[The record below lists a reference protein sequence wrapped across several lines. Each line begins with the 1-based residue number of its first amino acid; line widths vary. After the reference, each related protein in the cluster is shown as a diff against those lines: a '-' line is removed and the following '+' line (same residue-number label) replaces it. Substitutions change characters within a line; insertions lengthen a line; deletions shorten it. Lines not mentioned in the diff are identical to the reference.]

1 MGARVASAVAAA
13 VAALMLTMPTAQAQ
27 AQAQSQAQ
35 DAGTPVSRPA
45 QTPVLRIVLMRHG
58 VRSPT
63 KSPEALAPFATE
75 PWARWPVAPGQ
86 LTPHGIAAM
95 KALGGWWRNE
105 LGLDRLAA
113 RCPAS
118 AGAGAPLLVISD
130 STPRNHASAK
140 ALMEGLLPGCR
151 EAGHFG
157 LPAGQHDPLFQG
169 SAGSDEEVSP
179 DAVKRRDRIPK
190 DGLDELQAVLIG
202 GAGEADRQAARASGH
217 QLLVDQADPRKPMG
231 TLAENLMLEY
241 VEGLP
246 APAWG
251 RLDESG
257 IGRIVELHNAAFAQQ
272 WKDDP
277 VAARRRASD
286 LLARISAALRAG
298 NARPLAGDA
307 QGVGAG
313 TVFLVGHDTNL
324 AAVAGLLGLDWHD
337 PARPDDY
344 PPGGALVF
352 DLVAGAASAE
362 VRLGIA
368 MPTLS
373 ALRRGRFDAP
383 GDMAVKPV
391 AIPGCGGAWGCPLG
405 RFADLVD
412 QVIDTA
418 AVPAAEPVRPF
429 VR

>member
-13 VAALMLTMPTAQAQ
+13 AAALMLTMPA

-35 DAGTPVSRPA
+35 DAGTPASRTG
-45 QTPVLRIVLMRHG
+45 QTSALRIVLMRHG

-95 KALGGWWRNE
+95 KALGSWWRNE

-118 AGAGAPLLVISD
+118 AVAGAPLLVISD

-140 ALMEGLLPGCR
+140 ALMEGLLPGCP

-169 SAGSDEEVSP
+169 SAGADEDTSA
-179 DAVKRRDRIPK
+179 DAVKRRDGIPK

-202 GAGEADRQAARASGH
+202 GAREADRQAARASGH

-307 QGVGAG
+307 QGAGGG

-352 DLVAGAASAE
+352 DLGAGAAGAE

-368 MPTLS
+368 MPTLG

-391 AIPGCGGAWGCPLG
+391 AVPGCGGASACPLG